1 VIRNPEV
8 LRLSPVLLGAIGD
21 PANKTRDALEA
32 LLECEFMHSIDA
44 PSLALLVPILARAL
58 RDRGADLKRKSAA
71 ITDNMVSMVGDA
83 KILSPYLAQVLPGL
97 QDCLLD
103 PIPDVRATSAKAIG
117 SLFVG
122 MGEEHEDLK
131 KLVPW
136 LSTTLSI
143 ETSPVERSGK
153 CTVRHSCYEI
163 CTMACYFFP
172 YASALLDLLYG
183 AFLDLMFSVYLLIL
197 QARHR
202 AWPRSAAPR

>member
-71 ITDNMVSMVGDA
+71 ITGNMVSMVGDA

-143 ETSPVERSGK
+143 ETSPVERSGESDTL
-153 CTVRHSCYEI
+153 CSCCE
-163 CTMACYFFP
+163 C
-172 YASALLDLLYG
+172 
-183 AFLDLMFSVYLLIL
+183 
-197 QARHR
+197 
-202 AWPRSAAPR
+202 AP